1 MKPKNPTPENKFA
14 DVPLRV
20 KTWGYIIIAFSLAIS
35 HPLAM
40 KVFVSWI
47 SFQCFFEFLR
57 LFKVK
62 TNLVFLSLVV
72 GISQFFLLYF
82 FKDEDYFICSAVL
95 TAIFLLYFFILKASF
110 QQLSGIAMALIV
122 CLFSFPHLAFI
133 RDHDS
138 GIYSIIF
145 VVVVTELNDVFQY
158 LMGKFFGKHKIVPR
172 ISPNKTL
179 EGFLGGVFLTI
190 ILSNILG
197 YFLLPFNILINTLIG
212 LSLGISGFFGDVFM
226 SYLKRKAAVK
236 DTGDLLPGHGG
247 LLDRMDSLIF
257 NAPLFFWILTF
268 LLKR

>member
-1 MKPKNPTPENKFA
+1 MKPEENKFA

-20 KTWGYIIIAFSLAIS
+20 KTWVYIILVFALGIS

-40 KVFVSWI
+40 KIFISWI

-57 LFKVK
+57 MFKVT
-62 TNLVFLSLVV
+62 TNKITPSILVGV
-72 GISQFFLLYF
+72 SQFFLLFFLNIENYF
-82 FKDEDYFICSAVL
+82 LYSLALSIIIVL
-95 TAIFLLYFFILKASF
+95 SFLLLKSSGK
-110 QQLSGIAMALIV
+110 QLSGILIGLMV

-133 RDHDS
+133 RENIS

-145 VVVVTELNDVFQY
+145 LVVVTELNDVFQY
-158 LMGKFFGKHKIVPR
+158 VMGKFFGKHKIVPK

-197 YFLLPFNILINTLIG
+197 FFLLNSTILINTILG
-212 LSLGISGFFGDVFM
+212 LLMGISGFCGDIFM
-226 SYLKRKAAVK
+226 SYLKRKTDVK
-236 DTGDLLPGHGG
+236 DTGNLLPGHGG

-257 NAPLFFWILTF
+257 NAPIFFWLLPF
-268 LLKR
+268 LLKM